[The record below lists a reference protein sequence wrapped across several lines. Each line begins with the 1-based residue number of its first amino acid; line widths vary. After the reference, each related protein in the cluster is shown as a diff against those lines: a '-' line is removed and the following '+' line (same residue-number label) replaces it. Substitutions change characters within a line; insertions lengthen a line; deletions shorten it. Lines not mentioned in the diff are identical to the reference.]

1 MTYRVNAVRAQSPV
15 RRLVSLGRALT
26 HDGIDADSG
35 DDVRTR
41 AVSRITGLVTDLRKS
56 GIWDTLLKKV
66 LSVQMRR
73 LGVDY
78 TGGATEPEE
87 AYQISAAAADVDRE
101 FEQAGRLLS
110 NGLHMD
116 YWRTHAERDALQVKA
131 ELIVL
136 SHQADSVRALES
148 WAQIEIGR
156 AHV

>member
-87 AYQISAAAADVDRE
+87 A
-101 FEQAGRLLS
+101 GCC
-110 NGLHMD
+110 
-116 YWRTHAERDALQVKA
+116 RTDCT
-131 ELIVL
+131 
-136 SHQADSVRALES
+136 
-148 WAQIEIGR
+148 WTIGAPTPNATR
-156 AHV
+156 CRSRPS